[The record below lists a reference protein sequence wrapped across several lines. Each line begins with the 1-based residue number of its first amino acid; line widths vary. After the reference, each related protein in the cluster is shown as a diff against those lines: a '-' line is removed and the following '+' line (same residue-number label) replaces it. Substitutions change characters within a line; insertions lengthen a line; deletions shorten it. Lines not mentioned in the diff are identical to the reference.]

1 MFWHGL
7 CNPWFVFYKINKDF
21 TMFNHNS
28 QKLVIALLTSC
39 IISACSTVPDNKSL
53 VKEQLQLEKQRRNAA
68 QDLAEQTID
77 TMPSWAMTTPRP
89 DNTGVYAVGIA
100 EADKVQLAIKKAQL
114 QAQYGLAKIFNQ
126 ELAGSEQMMQ
136 QDAGAGSSSSYQN
149 LIQSLVNYVPVVG
162 FEVVKQE
169 VKAVNGEFQAYTL
182 LKLPYAEFNKALQN
196 QKQQAQN
203 TDMKQAFADLERR
216 LQQRQLQK

>member
-1 MFWHGL
+1 MFKHSA
-7 CNPWFVFYKINKDF
+7 KIIV
-21 TMFNHNS
+21 T
-28 QKLVIALLTSC
+28 LLTTTLFT
-39 IISACSTVPDNKSL
+39 ACSSTPTNKSL
-53 VKEQLQLEKQRRNAA
+53 VKEQLNIEKQRRNVA
-68 QDLAEQTID
+68 QDLAEQSLD
-77 TMPSWAMTTPRP
+77 AMPSWAMTAPRP
-89 DNTGVYAVGIA
+89 DNTGVYAVGVA
-100 EADKVQLAIKKAQL
+100 ESDKVQIAIKKAQL

-136 QDAGAGSSSSYQN
+136 QDAGAGSSSRYQS

-182 LKLPYAEFNKALQN
+182 LKLPYAEFNKALQS

-216 LQQRQLQK
+216 LQQHQLQQK

>member
-1 MFWHGL
+1 MFKPSTQIITAIL
-7 CNPWFVFYKINKDF
+7 
-21 TMFNHNS
+21 TTT
-28 QKLVIALLTSC
+28 LIA
-39 IISACSTVPDNKSL
+39 ACSTMPDNKSL
-53 VKEQLQLEKQRRNAA
+53 VKEQLSIEKQRRNAA
-68 QDLAEQTID
+68 QDLAEQTLD
-77 TMPSWAMTTPRP
+77 TMPSWAMTAPRP
-89 DNTGVYAVGIA
+89 DNTGVYAVGVA
-100 EADKVQLAIKKAQL
+100 ESDKVQIAIKKAQL

-136 QDAGAGSSSSYQN
+136 QDAGAGSSSSYQS

-182 LKLPYAEFNKALQN
+182 LKLPYVEFNKALQS

-216 LQQRQLQK
+216 LQQHQLQKK

>member
-1 MFWHGL
+1 MFK
-7 CNPWFVFYKINKDF
+7 PSTQII
-21 TMFNHNS
+21 TA
-28 QKLVIALLTSC
+28 ILTTTL
-39 IISACSTVPDNKSL
+39 ITACSTMPDNKSL
-53 VKEQLQLEKQRRNAA
+53 VKEQLSIEKQRRNAA
-68 QDLAEQTID
+68 QDLAEQTLD
-77 TMPSWAMTTPRP
+77 TMPSWAMTAPRP
-89 DNTGVYAVGIA
+89 DNTGVYAVGVA
-100 EADKVQLAIKKAQL
+100 ESDKVQIAIKKAQL

-136 QDAGAGSSSSYQN
+136 QDAGAGSSSSYQS

-182 LKLPYAEFNKALQN
+182 LKLPYAEFNKALQS

-203 TDMKQAFADLERR
+203 TNMKQAFADLERR
-216 LQQRQLQK
+216 LQQHQLQKK

>member
-1 MFWHGL
+1 MFKHSA
-7 CNPWFVFYKINKDF
+7 KIIV
-21 TMFNHNS
+21 T
-28 QKLVIALLTSC
+28 LLTTTLFT
-39 IISACSTVPDNKSL
+39 ACSATPTNKSL
-53 VKEQLQLEKQRRNAA
+53 VKEQLNIEKQRRNAA
-68 QDLAEQTID
+68 QDLAEQSLD
-77 TMPSWAMTTPRP
+77 AMPSWAMTAPRP
-89 DNTGVYAVGIA
+89 DNTGVYAVGVA
-100 EADKVQLAIKKAQL
+100 ESDKVQIAIKKAQL

-136 QDAGAGSSSSYQN
+136 QDAGAGSSSRYQS

-182 LKLPYAEFNKALQN
+182 LKLPYAEFNKALQS

-216 LQQRQLQK
+216 LQQHQLQQK

>member
-1 MFWHGL
+1 MFK
-7 CNPWFVFYKINKDF
+7 YSAKIIV
-21 TMFNHNS
+21 T
-28 QKLVIALLTSC
+28 LLTTTLFT
-39 IISACSTVPDNKSL
+39 ACSSTPTNKSL
-53 VKEQLQLEKQRRNAA
+53 VKEQLSIEKQRRNVA
-68 QDLAEQTID
+68 QDLAEQSLD
-77 TMPSWAMTTPRP
+77 AMPSWAMTAPRP
-89 DNTGVYAVGIA
+89 DNTGVYAVGVA
-100 EADKVQLAIKKAQL
+100 ESDKVQIAIKKAQL

-136 QDAGAGSSSSYQN
+136 QDAGAGSISRYQS

-182 LKLPYAEFNKALQN
+182 LKLPYAEFNKALQS

-203 TDMKQAFADLERR
+203 TDMKQAFAELERR
-216 LQQRQLQK
+216 LQQHQLQQK

>member
-1 MFWHGL
+1 MFK
-7 CNPWFVFYKINKDF
+7 YSAKIIITILTMTLF
-21 TMFNHNS
+21 T
-28 QKLVIALLTSC
+28 
-39 IISACSTVPDNKSL
+39 ACSSTPTNKSL
-53 VKEQLQLEKQRRNAA
+53 VKEQLSIEKQRRNAA
-68 QDLAEQTID
+68 QDLAEQTLD
-77 TMPSWAMTTPRP
+77 TMPSWAMTAPRP
-89 DNTGVYAVGIA
+89 DNTGVYAVGVA
-100 EADKVQLAIKKAQL
+100 ESDKVQIAIKKAQL

-136 QDAGAGSSSSYQN
+136 QDAGAGSSSSYQS

-182 LKLPYAEFNKALQN
+182 LKLPYAEFNKALQS

-216 LQQRQLQK
+216 LQQHQLQQK

>member
-1 MFWHGL
+1 MFK
-7 CNPWFVFYKINKDF
+7 PSTKII
-21 TMFNHNS
+21 TA
-28 QKLVIALLTSC
+28 ILTTTL
-39 IISACSTVPDNKSL
+39 ITACSTMPDNKSL
-53 VKEQLQLEKQRRNAA
+53 VKEQLSIEKQRRNAA
-68 QDLAEQTID
+68 QDLAEQTLD
-77 TMPSWAMTTPRP
+77 TMPSWAMTAPRP
-89 DNTGVYAVGIA
+89 DNTGVYAVGVA
-100 EADKVQLAIKKAQL
+100 ESDKVQIAIKKAQL

-136 QDAGAGSSSSYQN
+136 QDAGAGSSSSYQS

-182 LKLPYAEFNKALQN
+182 LKLPYAEFNKALQS

-216 LQQRQLQK
+216 LQQHQLQKK

>member
-1 MFWHGL
+1 MFK
-7 CNPWFVFYKINKDF
+7 PSTQII
-21 TMFNHNS
+21 TA
-28 QKLVIALLTSC
+28 ILTTTL
-39 IISACSTVPDNKSL
+39 ITACSTMPDNKSL
-53 VKEQLQLEKQRRNAA
+53 VKEQLSIEKQRRNAA
-68 QDLAEQTID
+68 QDLAEQTLD
-77 TMPSWAMTTPRP
+77 TMPSWAMTAPRP
-89 DNTGVYAVGIA
+89 DNTGVYAVGVA
-100 EADKVQLAIKKAQL
+100 ESDKVQIAIKKAQL

-136 QDAGAGSSSSYQN
+136 QDAGAGSSSSYQS

-182 LKLPYAEFNKALQN
+182 LKLPYAEFNKALQS

-216 LQQRQLQK
+216 LQQHQLQKK

>member
-1 MFWHGL
+1 VG
-7 CNPWFVFYKINKDF
+7 V
-21 TMFNHNS
+21 
-28 QKLVIALLTSC
+28 
-39 IISACSTVPDNKSL
+39 
-53 VKEQLQLEKQRRNAA
+53 
-68 QDLAEQTID
+68 AE
-77 TMPSWAMTTPRP
+77 S
-89 DNTGVYAVGIA
+89 
-100 EADKVQLAIKKAQL
+100 DKVQIAIKKAQL

-136 QDAGAGSSSSYQN
+136 QDAGAGSSSSYQS
-149 LIQSLVNYVPVVG
+149 LIQSLVNYVPIVG

-182 LKLPYAEFNKALQN
+182 LKLPYAEFNKALQS

-216 LQQRQLQK
+216 LQQHQLQKK

>member
-1 MFWHGL
+1 MFKHSA
-7 CNPWFVFYKINKDF
+7 KIIV
-21 TMFNHNS
+21 T
-28 QKLVIALLTSC
+28 LLT
-39 IISACSTVPDNKSL
+39 ITLFTACSSTPTNKSL
-53 VKEQLQLEKQRRNAA
+53 VKEQLSIEKQRRNVA
-68 QDLAEQTID
+68 QDLAEQSLD
-77 TMPSWAMTTPRP
+77 AMPSWAMTAPRP
-89 DNTGVYAVGIA
+89 DNTGVYAVGVA
-100 EADKVQLAIKKAQL
+100 ESDKVQIAIKKAQL

-136 QDAGAGSSSSYQN
+136 QDAGAGSSSRYQS

-182 LKLPYAEFNKALQN
+182 LKLPYAEFNKALQS

-203 TDMKQAFADLERR
+203 TDMKQAVADLERR
-216 LQQRQLQK
+216 LQQHQLQQK

>member
-1 MFWHGL
+1 MFK
-7 CNPWFVFYKINKDF
+7 YSSKIII
-21 TMFNHNS
+21 T
-28 QKLVIALLTSC
+28 LLTCSLFT
-39 IISACSTVPDNKSL
+39 ACSSTPTNKSL
-53 VKEQLQLEKQRRNAA
+53 VKEQLSIEKQRRNAA
-68 QDLAEQTID
+68 QDLAEQTLD
-77 TMPSWAMTTPRP
+77 TMPSWAMTAPRP
-89 DNTGVYAVGIA
+89 DNTGVYAVGVA
-100 EADKVQLAIKKAQL
+100 ESDKVQIAIKKAQL

-136 QDAGAGSSSSYQN
+136 QDAGAGSSSSYQS

-182 LKLPYAEFNKALQN
+182 LKLPYVEFNKALQS

-216 LQQRQLQK
+216 LQQHQLQKK

>member
-1 MFWHGL
+1 MFK
-7 CNPWFVFYKINKDF
+7 PS
-21 TMFNHNS
+21 T
-28 QKLVIALLTSC
+28 KLITAILTTTLIA
-39 IISACSTVPDNKSL
+39 ACSTMPDNKSL
-53 VKEQLQLEKQRRNAA
+53 VKEQLSIEKQRRNAA
-68 QDLAEQTID
+68 QDLAEQTLD
-77 TMPSWAMTTPRP
+77 TMPSWAMTAPRP
-89 DNTGVYAVGIA
+89 DNTGVYAVGVA
-100 EADKVQLAIKKAQL
+100 ESDKVQIAIKKAQL

-136 QDAGAGSSSSYQN
+136 QDAGAGSSSSYQS

-182 LKLPYAEFNKALQN
+182 LKLPYGEFNKALQS

-216 LQQRQLQK
+216 LQQHQLQKK

>member
-1 MFWHGL
+1 MFKHSA
-7 CNPWFVFYKINKDF
+7 KIIV
-21 TMFNHNS
+21 T
-28 QKLVIALLTSC
+28 LLTTTLFT
-39 IISACSTVPDNKSL
+39 ACSSTPTNKSL
-53 VKEQLQLEKQRRNAA
+53 VKEQLNIEKQRRNAA
-68 QDLAEQTID
+68 QDLAEQSLD
-77 TMPSWAMTTPRP
+77 AMPSWAMTAPRP
-89 DNTGVYAVGIA
+89 DNTGVYAVGVA
-100 EADKVQLAIKKAQL
+100 ESDKVQIAIKKAQL

-136 QDAGAGSSSSYQN
+136 QDAGAGSISRYQS

-182 LKLPYAEFNKALQN
+182 LKLPYAEFNKALQS

-216 LQQRQLQK
+216 LQQHQLQQK